1 MIGQTISHY
10 EITAKLGEGGMGV
23 VYKAE
28 DTKLKRAVALKFL
41 AAHLL
46 QDEEARERF
55 HREAQ
60 AAAALDH
67 PNICTVYEIDE
78 AEGETF
84 LAMAFI
90 EGRTVKDKISDRPL
104 KLEEAVDIA
113 AQTAEGLKAAH
124 QRGVVHRDIKPA
136 NLMLTEED
144 QVKIMDFGLAQLAE
158 QSRLTKASTTL
169 GTPAY
174 MSPEQAERRPTD
186 RRTDM
191 WSLGVVLYEMVTGRL
206 PFGGER
212 QEAVLY
218 AISNQEPEPV
228 TALRAGLPMEL
239 EFIVGKALAKDPAER
254 YQHVEE
260 MIVDLRGLVKR
271 AQSTL
276 TRPASAARAAAP
288 ASPGTHSLITPPPAT
303 EPAAAEPARKPLAL
317 IALPVAIAAAAVFY
331 SFWMMERSQPEP
343 AHLTTRTVVNLP
355 DSAQLALGTVYP
367 LAGFDSPALA
377 LSPDG
382 RHLVYVGQAENGT
395 RLYHRDLTRFEDP
408 RPIPDTEEALYAF
421 FSPDSSELGFLTV
434 DRVKK
439 VTLNGGAAATLCR
452 VRGPVSATWIGD
464 VIYFTE
470 REGSVLSSVPAAG
483 GEPSQIVDSVKRL
496 GDLGDVSA
504 VLPGSG
510 AAFVSVFPE
519 ESISSDYAEIRVV
532 SLEGGED
539 KPLGITGF
547 DARYL
552 PSGHLVFGR
561 RGSLLAAPFD
571 LERLEVTGDA
581 IPVLAGMALE
591 SMFHQVHAAFADN
604 GTVAFVSGGDLS
616 RGRLAWVDRQGNEG
630 VLDIPERVYG
640 SFDIAPDDDRFAIQ
654 VGDVRDYVWIWSAK
668 DGGRA
673 VSGSASVGWP
683 VWSPDG
689 NAFAGWSKE
698 PGGGG
703 QVFIHEIRTGAVRD
717 LFSSEG
723 RVMPSSW
730 VRPGLIGITDLGRDV
745 SVLSVDSPQDRPWV
759 RRQDEGGLGIW
770 GTTLSPDGAFV
781 AYGSDEGGGR
791 LQIWFEAVD
800 GGDRGQVSTDG
811 GMEPVW
817 CRACDELFYRW
828 GNRVFA
834 SRVTRKPRLEI
845 GTPRVVFELPDFVD
859 TPGISF
865 RVSSD
870 GRRAYYVRRG
880 QPPVRDRIHIVHNW
894 FAELE
899 RQAAAGGN

>member
-46 QDEEARERF
+46 QDEEARKRF

-104 KLEEAVDIA
+104 KLEEAIDIA

-124 QRGVVHRDIKPA
+124 QKGVVHRDIKPA
-136 NLMLTEED
+136 NLMLTEEG

-191 WSLGVVLYEMVTGRL
+191 WSLGVVIYEMVTGRL

-239 EFIVGKALAKDPAER
+239 EFIVGKALAKDPADR

-260 MIVDLRGLVKR
+260 MIVDLRGLAKR

-276 TRPASAARAAAP
+276 TRPATRAP
-288 ASPGTHSLITPPPAT
+288 AVPAKETVPSDAPSPDAGSTSRLPWGLFAVAALAFAVVAFLYFT
-303 EPAAAEPARKPLAL
+303 EPVPREPESPR
-317 IALPVAIAAAAVFY
+317 PV
-331 SFWMMERSQPEP
+331 
-343 AHLTTRTVVNLP
+343 TRTVVTLP
-355 DSAQLALGTVYP
+355 DSAHLALGTQYP
-367 LAGFDSPALA
+367 VMGIESTALA

-382 RHLVYVGQAENGT
+382 RHLVYVGQAEEGT

-408 RPIPDTEEALYAF
+408 RPIPGTEGARYAF
-421 FSPDSSELGFLTV
+421 FSPDSSELGFLTP

-439 VTLNGGAAATLCR
+439 VKLGGGTPATLCR
-452 VRGPVSATWIGD
+452 ASTPRSATWID
-464 VIYFTE
+464 DTIYFSDLIGQTLA
-470 REGSVLSSVPAAG
+470 GVPAAG
-483 GEPSQIVDSVKRL
+483 GEPSELLDSSMHL
-496 GDLGDVSA
+496 GAIGGVSA
-504 VLPGSG
+504 VLPGG
-510 AAFVSVFPE
+510 RAVLVSVGND
-519 ESISSDYAEIRVV
+519 ESTKSDYNQIRVV
-532 SLEGGED
+532 SLEGAED
-539 KPLGITGF
+539 KALPITGF
-547 DARYL
+547 DPRYL
-552 PSGHLVFGR
+552 PSGHLVFGSG
-561 RGSLLAAPFD
+561 GSLLAAPFD
-571 LERLEVTGDA
+571 LERLELTGDA
-581 IPVLAGMALE
+581 VPVLEGVAME
-591 SMFHQVHAAFADN
+591 SLFGKVHAAFADN
-604 GTVAFVSGGDLS
+604 GAVAFVSGNDLV

-630 VLDIPERVYG
+630 VLDVPEQVYG
-640 SFDIAPDDDRFAIQ
+640 VFDLAPDDRRFAVQ
-654 VGDVRDYVWIWSAK
+654 VPDVRDYVWIWSAE

-673 VSGSASVGWP
+673 LAGPASVGWP

-689 NAFAGWSKE
+689 TALAVWSKSS
-698 PGGGG
+698 GGAAERLL
-703 QVFIHEIRTGAVRD
+703 IHDIRTGADRE
-717 LFSSEG
+717 LLSSES
-723 RVMPSSW
+723 RVVANSW
-730 VRPGLIGITDLGRDV
+730 VRTGRIGV
-745 SVLSVDSPQDRPWV
+745 SDYARGVAVLSADSPPDRPWT
-759 RRQDEGGLGIW
+759 REATNGYLGAW
-770 GTTLSPDGAFV
+770 GAVLSPAGALV
-781 AYGSDEGGGR
+781 AYSSTEGGGR
-791 LQIWFEAVD
+791 FQVWVEEVD
-800 GGDRGQVSTDG
+800 GGERGQVSTDG
-811 GMEPVW
+811 GLEPVW
-817 CRACDELFYRW
+817 CRACGELFYRQR
-828 GNRVFA
+828 NRVLA
-834 SRVTRKPRLEI
+834 SRITRKPQLEI
-845 GTPRVVFELPDFVD
+845 STPRVVFELPDFVD
-859 TPGISF
+859 TAGISF

-880 QPPVRDRIHIVHNW
+880 QSPVRDRIHIVHNW
-894 FAELE
+894 FEELE
-899 RQAAAGGN
+899 RLAPAGEN

>member
-1 MIGQTISHY
+1 
-10 EITAKLGEGGMGV
+10 MGI

-46 QDEEARERF
+46 QDEEARKRF

-78 AEGETF
+78 VEGETF
-84 LAMAFI
+84 LAMAFV

-104 KLEEAVDIA
+104 KLEEAIDIA

-136 NLMLTEED
+136 NLMLTEEG

-191 WSLGVVLYEMVTGRL
+191 WSLGVVIYEMVTGRL

-239 EFIVGKALAKDPAER
+239 EFIVGKALAKDPADR

-260 MIVDLRGLVKR
+260 MIVDLRGLAKR

-276 TRPASAARAAAP
+276 PRPASAARTAAQ
-288 ASPGTHSLITPPPAT
+288 ASPGTHSAFAT
-303 EPAAAEPARKPLAL
+303 RQDEIAAVSSEAAETPRWKQR
-317 IALPVAIAAAAVFY
+317 LPWAAAVFA
-331 SFWMMERSQPEP
+331 SAIAMALAFFHDADPAMRGSQSPRP
-343 AHLTTRTVVNLP
+343 ATRTVVTLP
-355 DSAQLALGTVYP
+355 DSARLALGIQYS
-367 LAGFDSPALA
+367 LSIESPALA

-382 RHLVYVGQAENGT
+382 RHLVYIGQAEEGT

-408 RPIPDTEEALYAF
+408 RPIPGTEGARYAF
-421 FSPDSSELGFLTV
+421 FSPDSSELGFLTQ

-439 VTLNGGAAATLCR
+439 VTLVGGAPATLCR
-452 VRGPVSATWIGD
+452 ASTPISATWIGD
-464 VIYFTE
+464 TIYFADLI
-470 REGSVLSSVPAAG
+470 GQSLVGVPAAG
-483 GEPSQIVDSVKRL
+483 GEPSELLDSSMHL
-496 GDLGDVSA
+496 GAIGGVST
-504 VLPGSG
+504 VLPGG
-510 AAFVSVFPE
+510 RAVLISVGSD
-519 ESISSDYAEIRVV
+519 ESTRSDYNQIWVV
-532 SLEGGED
+532 SLEGAED
-539 KPLGITGF
+539 KVLPITGS

-552 PSGHLVFGR
+552 PSGHLVFGSG
-561 RGSLLAAPFD
+561 GSLLAAPFD
-571 LERLEVTGDA
+571 LERLELTGDA
-581 IPVLAGMALE
+581 VPVLEDVAME
-591 SMFHQVHAAFADN
+591 SIFGKVHAAFADN
-604 GTVAFVSGGDLS
+604 GTVAFVSGNDLA

-630 VLDIPERVYG
+630 VLDVPEQVYG
-640 SFDIAPDDDRFAIQ
+640 VFDLAPDDRRFAVQ
-654 VGDVRDYVWIWSAK
+654 VPDVRDYVWIWSAE

-673 VSGSASVGWP
+673 LTGPASVGWP

-689 NAFAGWSKE
+689 TRLAVWSKS
-698 PGGGG
+698 PGGAAERLL
-703 QVFIHEIRTGAVRD
+703 IHDIRTGADRE
-717 LFSSEG
+717 LLSSES
-723 RVMPSSW
+723 RVVANSW
-730 VRPGLIGITDLGRDV
+730 VRTGRIGV
-745 SVLSVDSPQDRPWV
+745 SDYARGVAVLSVISPPDRLWT
-759 RRQDEGGLGIW
+759 REAANGYLGVW
-770 GTTLSPDGAFV
+770 GAVLSPDGALV
-781 AYGSDEGGGR
+781 AYSSTEGGGR
-791 LQIWFEAVD
+791 FQVWVEEVD
-800 GGDRGQVSTDG
+800 GSERGQVSTDG

-817 CRACDELFYRW
+817 CRQCGELFYRE
-828 GNRVFA
+828 GNRVLA
-834 SRVTRKPRLEI
+834 SRITRKPQLEI
-845 GTPRVVFELPDFVD
+845 SNPRVVFELPDFVD
-859 TPGISF
+859 TSGISF
-865 RVSSD
+865 KVSSD
-870 GRRAYYVRRG
+870 GGRAYYVRRG
-880 QPPVRDRIHIVHNW
+880 ESPVRDRIHIVHNW
-894 FAELE
+894 FEELE
-899 RQAAAGGN
+899 RRAPAGGSL